1 MDLFISHEEMDYITK
16 IVESLEK
23 LINGASETIKHE
35 VKKQESRF
43 FGAMVAP
50 MVASLIQPVSS
61 SLIQPVAFSLIQPV
75 ASSLIKAIAGKGVM
89 RAGKRQ
95 EGGFLPLLAL
105 PLMIKAIS

>member
-35 VKKQESRF
+35 VKKQEGRF

-61 SLIQPVAFSLIQPV
+61 SLIQPV

>member
-1 MDLFISHEEMDYITK
+1 
-16 IVESLEK
+16 
-23 LINGASETIKHE
+23 
-35 VKKQESRF
+35 
-43 FGAMVAP
+43 

-61 SLIQPVAFSLIQPV
+61 SLIQPV

>member
-1 MDLFISHEEMDYITK
+1 MDLFISHEEMDCITK

-35 VKKQESRF
+35 VKKQEGRF
-43 FGAMVAP
+43 FEAMVAP
-50 MVASLIQPVSS
+50 MVASLIQPVTS
-61 SLIQPVAFSLIQPV
+61 SLIQPV

-95 EGGFLPLLAL
+95 EGGFLPSLAL

>member
-1 MDLFISHEEMDYITK
+1 MDLFISHEEMDCITK

-35 VKKQESRF
+35 VKKQEGRF
-43 FGAMVAP
+43 FEAMVAP
-50 MVASLIQPVSS
+50 MVA
-61 SLIQPVAFSLIQPV
+61 SLIQPV

-95 EGGFLPLLAL
+95 EGGFLPSLAL

>member
-35 VKKQESRF
+35 VKKQEGRF

-61 SLIQPVAFSLIQPV
+61 SLIQPVASSLIQPV